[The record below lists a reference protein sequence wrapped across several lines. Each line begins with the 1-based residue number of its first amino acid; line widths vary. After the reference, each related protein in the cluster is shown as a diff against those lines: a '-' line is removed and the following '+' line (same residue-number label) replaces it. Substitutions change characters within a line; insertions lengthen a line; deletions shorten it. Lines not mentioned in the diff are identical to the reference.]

1 MAAPRSGGEAWAGF
15 ALDITVGG
23 RGEPRRGRVVRNPAA
38 VPAAVATT
46 DRVGLPLDAARR
58 FFPDPDVRFVPIDGP
73 RGEISIATR

>member
-1 MAAPRSGGEAWAGF
+1 
-15 ALDITVGG
+15 
-23 RGEPRRGRVVRNPAA
+23 VVRNPAA